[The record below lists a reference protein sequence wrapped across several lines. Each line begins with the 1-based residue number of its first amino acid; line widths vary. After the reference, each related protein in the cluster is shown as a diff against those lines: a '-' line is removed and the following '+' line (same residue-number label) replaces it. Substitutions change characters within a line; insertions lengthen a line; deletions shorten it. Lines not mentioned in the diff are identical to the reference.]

1 MLRRHVELRFE
12 RWVLF
17 AVVAVLSIS
26 WGALALY
33 VLTEGT
39 RNCEVI
45 NRSNIGNRAAWAF
58 MEQTVAASWLEKPPP
73 VEQRVATAQFFAG
86 IDQRLKPIDC

>member
-1 MLRRHVELRFE
+1 
-12 RWVLF
+12 
-17 AVVAVLSIS
+17 
-26 WGALALY
+26 
-33 VLTEGT
+33 
-39 RNCEVI
+39 
-45 NRSNIGNRAAWAF
+45 